1 MKPVAFDYERPSTL
15 ADAAVLLGQAN
26 GFSKVLAG
34 GQSLGPMLNL
44 RLAQPDLLVDITSIA
59 ELTTISETADH
70 LEIGA
75 CITHANIEDGRVPDH
90 FAGLMQRVAG
100 RIAYRAVR
108 NRGTIGGSLAHADP
122 SADWLSAL
130 SLLGAEAIVWTPQGS
145 RSVPV
150 AELAVSSFTT
160 VIKPHELIRAVRVPK
175 LSAGSRW
182 GFYKFSQK
190 AGEFAHAIGGVLHD
204 PARGRFRAVIGAIE
218 TAPIVIADA
227 TPLFGGKF
235 DAGIAERLDQQAVL
249 RLLDRKNVTD
259 EYIRSLALVA
269 LKRAASQAGANQA
282 SVS

>member
-1 MKPVAFDYERPSTL
+1 MKPVAFDYERPTTL
-15 ADAAVLLGQAN
+15 ADAAMLLGQSN
-26 GFSKVLAG
+26 GFAKVLAG

-59 ELTTISETADH
+59 ELTEIKDSADH

-108 NRGTIGGSLAHADP
+108 NRGTIGGSIAHADP
-122 SADWLSAL
+122 AADWLSAL
-130 SLLGAEAIVWTPQGS
+130 SLLGAEALVWTTQGS
-145 RSVPV
+145 RAIPV

-160 VIKPHELIRAVRVPK
+160 VLRPQELIRAVHVPK
-175 LSAGSRW
+175 LAANARW
-182 GFYKFSQK
+182 GFTKFSQK

-218 TAPIVIADA
+218 TAPIVLPDA
-227 TPLFGGKF
+227 SPLFGGAF
-235 DAGIAERLDQQAVL
+235 GLGLAERLDRSAV
-249 RLLDRKNVTD
+249 RKLLDGKNVKD
-259 EYIRSLALVA
+259 DYIRSLALVA
-269 LKRAASQAGANQA
+269 LKRAAKEA
-282 SVS
+282 SAS